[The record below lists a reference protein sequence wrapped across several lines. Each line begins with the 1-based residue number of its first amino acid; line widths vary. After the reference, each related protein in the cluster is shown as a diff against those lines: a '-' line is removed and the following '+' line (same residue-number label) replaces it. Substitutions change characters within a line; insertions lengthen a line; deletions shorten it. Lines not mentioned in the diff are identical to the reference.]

1 MTGTLKFETT
11 TLAKHTIAGF
21 IVAIFL
27 MAIGPADSRAE
38 VKTDYLY
45 SLSNFSGTVPLNL
58 ARIHF
63 DENRKEMYVTDTG
76 SSGVRIFNAQGMEI
90 YRFGDD
96 WSLGSIIGAVVR
108 EDGNILVLNQTISKN
123 AIYICNFRGE
133 VVSELA
139 LKNLPSDFEGFSPS
153 SMFYQ
158 HEKLYLLES
167 NAMRLLVTDSNGVSL
182 TGYDLAAL
190 TEVEEKKRSQTAIG
204 GFSVDRRGDIL
215 FTIPVLFS
223 AFKLTPEGNLS
234 GFGRPGSAPGR
245 FNNTGGIVADDR
257 GYVYVADRLKSAILI
272 FDKNFKFV
280 KEFGYRGRKPDNLTG
295 PRDLSLDAEG
305 RLYVSQLASRGVSVF
320 KITHDLPEPAGI
332 NSK

>member
-1 MTGTLKFETT
+1 MTDKLKSKIIITIKRTVAAFL
-11 TLAKHTIAGF
+11 LAAMFVG
-21 IVAIFL
+21 V
-27 MAIGPADSRAE
+27 GPADIKAE
-38 VKTDYLY
+38 VQTDFLY

-63 DENRKEMYVTDTG
+63 DDSRREMYVTDT
-76 SSGVRIFNAQGMEI
+76 SNSGVRIFNAQGMEI

-96 WSLGSIIGAVVR
+96 WNLGSIIAAVVR

-123 AIYICNFRGE
+123 AIFMCNFRGE
-133 VVSELA
+133 IISELA
-139 LKNLPSDFEGFSPS
+139 LKSLPSGFEGFSPG

-158 HEKLYLLES
+158 HERLYLLDS
-167 NAMRLLVTDSNGVSL
+167 NAMRLVVTDPDGKSL
-182 TGYDLAAL
+182 IGYDLAAL
-190 TEVEEKKRSQTAIG
+190 TEIEEKKRSSTAIG
-204 GFSVDRRGDIL
+204 GFSVDRQGNIL

-223 AFKLTPEGNLS
+223 AFKLTPDGKLS

-257 GYVYVADRLKSAILI
+257 GYYYVADRLKSAVLI
-272 FDKNFKFV
+272 FDRNFKFV

-295 PRDLSLDAEG
+295 PRDLGLDAEG

-320 KITHDLPEPAGI
+320 KITY
-332 NSK
+332 K

>member
-1 MTGTLKFETT
+1 MIPMPGKLKSKTKILTFKWTVAAIL
-11 TLAKHTIAGF
+11 LAVL
-21 IVAIFL
+21 IVG
-27 MAIGPADSRAE
+27 IGPADIKAE
-38 VKTDYLY
+38 VQTDYLY

-63 DENRKEMYVTDTG
+63 DENRSEMYVTDT
-76 SSGVRIFNAQGMEI
+76 SNSGVRIFNAQGMEI

-96 WSLGSIIGAVVR
+96 WNLGSIIAAVVR
-108 EDGNILVLNQTISKN
+108 EDGNILVLSQTISKN
-123 AIYICNFRGE
+123 ALYMCNFRGE

-139 LKNLPSDFEGFSPS
+139 LKNLPSGFEGFSPG

-158 HEKLYLLES
+158 HQKLYLLES
-167 NAMRLLVTDSNGVSL
+167 NAMRLLVTDANGVSL
-182 TGYDLAAL
+182 IGYDLAAL
-190 TEVEEKKRSQTAIG
+190 TEIEEKKRSSTAIG
-204 GFSVDRRGDIL
+204 GFSVDRQGNIL

-223 AFKLTPEGNLS
+223 AFKLTPDGKLS

-257 GYVYVADRLKSAILI
+257 GYYYVADRLKSAVLI

-280 KEFGYRGRKPDNLTG
+280 KEFGYRGRKPDNLAG
-295 PRDLSLDAEG
+295 PWNLGLDADN

-320 KITHDLPEPAGI
+320 KITY
-332 NSK
+332 K